1 MELRSGARK
10 AGELSLWMSIVGA
23 ELDMDWS
30 LLIDGVRC
38 FLSRNDNM
46 ENLLLCFLGIPSSG
60 AKGALVTILSPGW
73 SDAGIILVL
82 LQSLSA
88 VLFPQSL
95 SVVLS
100 RPDVSSLRADVD
112 GNLGAMISCLCFSC
126 QCL

>member
-38 FLSRNDNM
+38 FLSRNDNI
-46 ENLLLCFLGIPSSG
+46 ENLLLCFGGIPSSSGEQG
-60 AKGALVTILSPGW
+60 ASVTILSPGW
-73 SDAGIILVL
+73 SVL
-82 LQSLSA
+82 PQSLST

-95 SVVLS
+95 SAVLS
-100 RPDVSSLRADVD
+100 RPDVCSLRADVD
-112 GNLGAMISCLCFSC
+112 GNLGAMTVNVFCRCL
-126 QCL
+126 

>member
-46 ENLLLCFLGIPSSG
+46 ENLLLCFLGIPPSSG
-60 AKGALVTILSPGW
+60 AKGASVTILSPGW

-82 LQSLSA
+82 PQSLSA

-95 SVVLS
+95 SAVLS
-100 RPDVSSLRADVD
+100 RPDVCSLRADVD
-112 GNLGAMISCLCFSC
+112 GNLGGMSC
-126 QCL
+126 

>member
-46 ENLLLCFLGIPSSG
+46 ENLLLCFGGIPSSSG
-60 AKGALVTILSPGW
+60 AKGASVTILSPGW
-73 SDAGIILVL
+73 SVAGIILVL
-82 LQSLSA
+82 PQSLSA

-95 SVVLS
+95 SAVLS
-100 RPDVSSLRADVD
+100 RPDVCSLRADVD
-112 GNLGAMISCLCFSC
+112 GNLGAMTVNVFCRCL
-126 QCL
+126 